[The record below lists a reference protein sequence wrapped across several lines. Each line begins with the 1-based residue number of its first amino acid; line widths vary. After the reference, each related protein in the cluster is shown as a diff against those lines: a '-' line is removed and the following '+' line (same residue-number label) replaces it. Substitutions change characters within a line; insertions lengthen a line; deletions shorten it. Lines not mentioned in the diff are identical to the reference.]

1 MKKTLRIIGIILGFI
16 IFLACGYYF
25 IENSFDNLFNGNIY
39 INITTAMTFIYSAIG
54 LYFIWN
60 AEV

>member
-25 IENSFDNLFNGNIY
+25 IANSFDNLFYGNIY
-39 INITTAMTFIYSAIG
+39 VNITTAITLIYSAIS

-60 AEV
+60 AKV